1 MFMRIKPLM
10 SCVVSA
16 MLLAAFASSC
26 AHLPFMGDRSESTDS
41 PMEDSPAEVS
51 EVVSV
56 DDEEAALIRM
66 ATNTVDR
73 ANAGHD
79 AARSEL
85 IRRNPYF
92 FKQYEYYPD
101 GTTYMEVSIRETES
115 RTAPKIGDVQLR
127 KQRFV
132 TQLHRKK
139 DEARSD
145 EDFLRDTGDEIL
157 TYELRNG
164 KWKRV
169 SSLFVAESVE
179 RNVDGVWM
187 PVVEVE
193 GADDS
198 GEDEDLG
205 WFGRVW
211 ANVVGR

>member
-1 MFMRIKPLM
+1 MFMPIPSLKP
-10 SCVVSA
+10 CA
-16 MLLAAFASSC
+16 ACAILLIALGSSC
-26 AHLPFMGDRSESTDS
+26 AHLPFVGDRSESTDS
-41 PMEDSPAEVS
+41 SIEVPS
-51 EVVSV
+51 EESSELASRD
-56 DDEEAALIRM
+56 DDEDALRRM
-66 ATNTVDR
+66 ITNSVDR

-79 AARSEL
+79 ASRSEL
-85 IRRNPYF
+85 VRKEPYF

-101 GTTYMEVSIRETES
+101 GIALMEISTRDTES
-115 RTAPKIGDVQLR
+115 RTAPKVADVHLR

-139 DEARSD
+139 DEARAD
-145 EDFLRDTGDEIL
+145 DDFLRDTGDEII

-187 PVVEVE
+187 PVEEVDRIDD
-193 GADDS
+193 ADA
-198 GEDEDLG
+198 EEDLG
-205 WFGRVW
+205 WFGRAW